1 MIYLSRKPNLVF
13 APPQAA
19 LDAASQRQAAEI
31 QAFEEAETQRAQ
43 ADSLRAAGVVPG
55 TVDGDGVPVEEGVAE
70 ETLTPEEI
78 EKNRIEA
85 EKKAEEEAKKKA
97 KKEEEERKKK
107 EREKNWDMLR

>member
-1 MIYLSRKPNLVF
+1 
-13 APPQAA
+13 
-19 LDAASQRQAAEI
+19 
-31 QAFEEAETQRAQ
+31 
-43 ADSLRAAGVVPG
+43 
-55 TVDGDGVPVEEGVAE
+55 VEEGVAE